1 MIAHKF
7 LELPGI
13 SAAARTCRYFQAT
26 VHGGRCLK
34 AVTTRHGRVKKIVKL
49 CRGMRSEVVS
59 RDPVFLANESG
70 GLLGEVQANLSDDRL
85 RKVERPLRYLSQVRL
100 LALRCGFR

>member
-26 VHGGRCLK
+26 VHGGKCLE
-34 AVTTRHGRVKKIVKL
+34 AVTTWHGRVKK
-49 CRGMRSEVVS
+49 GMRSEVVS

-100 LALRCGFR
+100 LALRCSFR